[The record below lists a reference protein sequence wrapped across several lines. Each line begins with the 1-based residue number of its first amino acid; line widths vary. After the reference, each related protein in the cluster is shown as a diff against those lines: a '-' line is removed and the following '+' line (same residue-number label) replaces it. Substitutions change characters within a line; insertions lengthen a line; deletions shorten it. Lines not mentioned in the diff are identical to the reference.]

1 MNTREI
7 FSDIKTKLGGIKD
20 SLHLPEGGAGTVT
33 SKVKDFFKT
42 TKDKFTDKLKDKRSK
57 IKQLDFNS
65 VYSYFRS
72 LPAKIKERRQ
82 RKHSLMTWLS
92 ICFVSFSLIIL
103 VILLSF
109 QTLFFGSFYKAIK
122 TRNLTMSA
130 QSIIANIDNER
141 INELMDTVSSQN
153 DVNIILCKH
162 DAHANYRK
170 IYSSLISE
178 SCEINSLETEK
189 LNDYFVLA
197 RNNSGSYITVID
209 DPAIDQ
215 FDFSDK
221 KNGFI
226 GEQPPFENDKAEKL
240 IFAAAFT
247 DSDGVE
253 NLLLLESV
261 VTASLN
267 TKQTLLYQLR
277 IIIVILI
284 IISVIMTV
292 IFSKM
297 IAKPIENINN
307 SAKELAE
314 GNYDVV
320 FAGSGY
326 REVEQLSDTLNYATT
341 ELQQVDQMRK
351 DLIANVSHDLRTP
364 LTLITGYGEVMKDI
378 PGENTPENIQIIID
392 EATRLTSLVNDLI
405 DISKIEA
412 GTMKLEATVFCLTD
426 TIQEMFG
433 RYNKLKE
440 QDGFSFTFE
449 HDQNVY
455 VYADQLKIS
464 QVVYNLV
471 NNAVNYAG
479 DSKEITVR
487 QICYDNR
494 VRIEVIDNG
503 PGIPQEKLKNIWDR
517 YYKVD
522 KSHRSAKIGTGLG
535 LSIVKTVLKL
545 HKAQYGVFSKVGK
558 GTVFWFE
565 LYRTDENGEPL

>member
-1 MNTREI
+1 M
-7 FSDIKTKLGGIKD
+7 L
-20 SLHLPEGGAGTVT
+20 SL
-33 SKVKDFFKT
+33 S
-42 TKDKFTDKLKDKRSK
+42 
-57 IKQLDFNS
+57 
-65 VYSYFRS
+65 
-72 LPAKIKERRQ
+72 
-82 RKHSLMTWLS
+82 
-92 ICFVSFSLIIL
+92 FVSFSTIIL
-103 VILLSF
+103 IVLLLF

-122 TRNLTMSA
+122 TKNLTTCAS
-130 QSIIANIDNER
+130 SIVNNINHKQL
-141 INELMDTVSSQN
+141 NLLMDTISVQN
-153 DVNIILCKH
+153 DVDIILCTH
-162 DAHANYRK
+162 DVYANYRR
-170 IYSSLISE
+170 IYSSIMNDDSN
-178 SCEINSLETEK
+178 INEFDTKE
-189 LNDYFVLA
+189 LNDYFVVA
-197 RNNSGSYITVID
+197 RNNGGSYITALEQIEVYGEDFPEGSD
-209 DPAIDQ
+209 D
-215 FDFSDK
+215 FV
-221 KNGFI
+221 
-226 GEQPPFENDKAEKL
+226 GEKPTLEHNKAERL
-240 IFAAAFT
+240 IFSASFT
-247 DSDGVE
+247 DSEGTE
-253 NLLLLESV
+253 YLLLLESV
-261 VTASLN
+261 ITPSVSVT
-267 TKQTLLYQLR
+267 QTLGYQLR
-277 IIIVILI
+277 IILVILI
-284 IISVIMTV
+284 LISAIMTI
-292 IFSKM
+292 IFAKR
-297 IAKPIENINN
+297 IALPIENINN

-320 FAGSGY
+320 FSGSGY
-326 REVEQLSDTLNYATT
+326 KEVEQLSDTLNYATT

-412 GTMKLEATVFCLTD
+412 GTMKLEASVFCITD
-426 TIQEMFG
+426 TIKEMFG

-440 QDGFSFTFE
+440 QDGFSFTLE

-464 QVVYNLV
+464 QVIYNLV

-479 DSKEITVR
+479 ESKEITVR

-545 HKAQYGVFSKVGK
+545 HKAQFGVFSKVGK

-565 LYRTDENGEPL
+565 LERTNENGEPIS

>member
-1 MNTREI
+1 MNIKEIISALPEKFNELRSEASKIRE
-7 FSDIKTKLGGIKD
+7 KLSPD
-20 SLHLPEGGAGTVT
+20 SLRSFARALP
-33 SKVKDFFKT
+33 S
-42 TKDKFTDKLKDKRSK
+42 
-57 IKQLDFNS
+57 QL
-65 VYSYFRS
+65 
-72 LPAKIKERRQ
+72 KERKESR
-82 RKHSLMTWLS
+82 RPSLIAMLS
-92 ICFVSFSLIIL
+92 LSFASFSTIIL
-103 VILLSF
+103 IVLLLF

-122 TRNLTMSA
+122 TKNLTTCA
-130 QSIIANIDNER
+130 ASIVNNINHKQLDL
-141 INELMDTVSSQN
+141 LMDTISVQN
-153 DVNIILCKH
+153 DVDIILCTH
-162 DAHANYRK
+162 DVYANYRR
-170 IYSSLISE
+170 IYSSIMNDDSNIDE
-178 SCEINSLETEK
+178 FDTKE
-189 LNDYFVLA
+189 LNDYFVVA
-197 RNNSGSYITVID
+197 RNNGGSYITALEQNEVYGVD
-209 DPAIDQ
+209 LPEG
-215 FDFSDK
+215 SD
-221 KNGFI
+221 GFV
-226 GEQPPFENDKAEKL
+226 GEQPSLEHDKAERL
-240 IFAAAFT
+240 IFSASFT
-247 DSDGVE
+247 DSKGTE
-253 NLLLLESV
+253 YLLLLESV
-261 VTASLN
+261 ITPSVSVT
-267 TKQTLLYQLR
+267 QTLGYQLR
-277 IIIVILI
+277 IILVILI
-284 IISVIMTV
+284 LISAIMTI
-292 IFSKM
+292 IFAKR
-297 IAKPIENINN
+297 IALPIENINK

-320 FAGSGY
+320 FSGSGY
-326 REVEQLSDTLNYATT
+326 KEVEQLSDTLNYATS

-412 GTMKLEATVFCLTD
+412 GTMKLEASVFCITD
-426 TIQEMFG
+426 TIKEMFG

-440 QDGFSFTFE
+440 QDGFSFTLE

-464 QVVYNLV
+464 QVIYNLV

-479 DSKEITVR
+479 ESKEITVR

-545 HKAQYGVFSKVGK
+545 HKAQFGVFSKVGK

-565 LYRTDENGEPL
+565 LERTDENGEPIS